1 MIFIIFAL
9 NKFSR
14 CRCGSLL
21 VDYHLSSRLRVVSNF
36 GDGDCGVDETH
47 TRARNFEETRRAAS
61 PRTFARA
68 CVFRPPH
75 NRHRQIKIRDY
86 SLSIY
91 QGISE
96 IRSEISFGKNAHQLK
111 TDAFRRTS
119 HFDRGEWHGHKR
131 LGTGVKN
138 GALSFCVESR
148 LFRWEIK

>member
-1 MIFIIFAL
+1 VIFIIFAL

-36 GDGDCGVDETH
+36 GDGDCGCTKH
-47 TRARNFEETRRAAS
+47 TRGREISRRRDATRLLELSRARVY
-61 PRTFARA
+61 FARPTIA
-68 CVFRPPH
+68 
-75 NRHRQIKIRDY
+75 IAKIRDY
-86 SLSIY
+86 SQSIY